1 MKLRSKLLSILLSIS
16 LIPLL
21 IYALGSITS
30 FVTKSS
36 TDMYLQNE
44 DKLEIVKSEIN
55 GMIEKNLNILHIV
68 ADQPDIRDFNIDN
81 AKKILE
87 NVAKTNSDLIIAL
100 ADKDG
105 QQLVK
110 SNGDALVN
118 VADREFFGKIM
129 NGANEC
135 I

>member
-55 GMIEKNLNILHIV
+55 GMIEKNLNILHII